1 MAQVHTAP
9 DRKMVPV
16 DVQVG
21 GNWLHAK
28 ALAARVDRRGSQ
40 VLVSCHGRL
49 IWVPAHRVRKRL
61 N

>member
-1 MAQVHTAP
+1 MAQVHTEP
-9 DRKMVPV
+9 DRQMVPV

-21 GNWLHAK
+21 GSWLHAT
-28 ALAARVDRRGSQ
+28 AMARRVDRRGSQ

-49 IWVPAHRVRKRL
+49 LWVPAGRVRKRL

>member
-1 MAQVHTAP
+1 MAQVQTKP
-9 DRKMVPV
+9 GRQMVPV

-21 GNWLHAK
+21 GSWLLAK
-28 ALAARVDRRGSQ
+28 ALATRVDRRGSQ

-49 IWVPAHRVRKRL
+49 IWVPTHRVRKRL

>member
-1 MAQVHTAP
+1 MAQVQTES

-21 GNWLHAK
+21 GSWLHAT
-28 ALAARVDRRGSQ
+28 ALATRIDRRGSQ

-49 IWVPAHRVRKRL
+49 IWVPTGRVRKRL